1 MANMQE
7 KNALEAARA
16 RLEQALSKLTQN
28 VASSRAAHESVV
40 TESAL
45 ASTEQSSQN
54 DRIQSLEQENL
65 RLHEQIAAAALQQP
79 ETDNDHKLAEVESEK
94 SALQQNYDLLKRQ
107 YTSLQDEFEG
117 LQDRMGET
125 GTGDLDQTNAP
136 SNDETDEL
144 RRQIGS
150 LVRERNDMRDELDT
164 AIAELEGFL
173 ADSKIAAGGTH

>member
-28 VASSRAAHESVV
+28 VASSRASHETMLS
-40 TESAL
+40 ENASAS
-45 ASTEQSSQN
+45 AEQAAQI

-65 RLHEQIAAAALQQP
+65 RLHEQVAAASLQQP
-79 ETDNDHKLAEVESEK
+79 EASNDGNIAEIEAEK
-94 SALQQNYDLLKRQ
+94 AALQQNYDLLKRQ

-117 LQDRMGET
+117 LQDRLGSEDSGDTDQNDTPPNGET
-125 GTGDLDQTNAP
+125 D
-136 SNDETDEL
+136 SL

-150 LVRERNDMRDELDT
+150 LMQERNDMRNELDT
-164 AIAELEGFL
+164 VIAELEGFL
-173 ADSKIAAGGTH
+173 TDNNTAAGGTH

>member
-28 VASSRAAHESVV
+28 VASSRASHETALS
-40 TESAL
+40 ENASAS
-45 ASTEQSSQN
+45 AEQAAQI

-65 RLHEQIAAAALQQP
+65 RLHEQVAAASLQQP
-79 ETDNDHKLAEVESEK
+79 EASNDGNIDKVEAEK
-94 SALQQNYDLLKRQ
+94 TALQQNYDLLKRQ

-117 LQDRMGET
+117 LQDRMGSENS
-125 GTGDLDQTNAP
+125 GGADQDDTP
-136 SNDETDEL
+136 SNDETDSL

-150 LVRERNDMRDELDT
+150 LMRERDEMRDELD
-164 AIAELEGFL
+164 AVIAELEGFL
-173 ADSKIAAGGTH
+173 TDNKAAAGGTH